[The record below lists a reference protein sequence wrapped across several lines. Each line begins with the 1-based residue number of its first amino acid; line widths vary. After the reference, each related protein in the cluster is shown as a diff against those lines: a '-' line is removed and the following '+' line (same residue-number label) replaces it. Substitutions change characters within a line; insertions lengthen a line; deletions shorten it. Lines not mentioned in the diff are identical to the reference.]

1 MFLASNAHLFFKEHE
16 TCKNFFIFFLFI
28 FLLVGAERV
37 LHLRL
42 EMPDELPPLIIEML
56 DRQENV
62 CIP

>member
-1 MFLASNAHLFFKEHE
+1 MQEFFYYY
-16 TCKNFFIFFLFI
+16 FFF